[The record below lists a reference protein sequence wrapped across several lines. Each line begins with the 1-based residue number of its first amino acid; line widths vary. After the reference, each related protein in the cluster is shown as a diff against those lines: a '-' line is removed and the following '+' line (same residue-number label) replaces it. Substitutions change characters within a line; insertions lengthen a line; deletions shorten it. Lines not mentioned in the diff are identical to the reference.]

1 MEQLTSGLKYPESI
15 VLAVN
20 NKNKAIQEAMTAE
33 NQLKVAQAEAAKLIA
48 SAEGEKKANEL
59 RMQSLTPLL
68 LQQQMIAKWDGK
80 LPVYGTIP
88 TLFRDVAK

>member
-1 MEQLTSGLKYPESI
+1 
-15 VLAVN
+15 
-20 NKNKAIQEAMTAE
+20 
-33 NQLKVAQAEAAKLIA
+33 
-48 SAEGEKKANEL
+48 
-59 RMQSLTPLL
+59 MQSLTPLL